1 MLDIPGGSRVFK
13 GAYVAQDSAMLVV
26 ACSCGQKMKVPAEA
40 LGKTVTCVKCGE
52 RLRISLDTAD
62 PTDTPPVAK
71 RPESAAKPATP
82 PSPGSPALR
91 PESDALRLLRQ
102 HGLLSDRAV
111 EEAAVLQM
119 DFPRT
124 QWDLL
129 IDIGH
134 LSPLDFHTVM
144 AKQKGIASI
153 DLPNYH
159 IPREVLDLV
168 PADMAARGMFIPV
181 DRLGKLLTLAM
192 ACPLDT
198 DVIAEVERY
207 TGLRV
212 KRMLTTVED
221 IRRMLDSSYPQH
233 NRIMFLGENG
243 APAVFKELET
253 VLATSPVARR
263 VAEIDHFAPFAQTAK
278 EVRDVLAS
286 NANGRSLRAIADAIS
301 LDPISTAA
309 VLRVSNSEAY
319 GFPHRVDGLGLACT
333 LLGPAAVGRV
343 LLGEAAEDYHALKD
357 GFDYEALWLRARFCA
372 EAAQAIAMRINAQ
385 TAITAYTTALLHD
398 LGRLALRQAA
408 PNSYPRLTQGLTGA
422 ARTEAEER
430 LFHLAAPEAAY
441 LLARKW
447 NLPANLA
454 EAIRYQR
461 APERSRN
468 ARELSTILALAVLMA
483 DAFEMSASLNLDRA
497 ELYYVPLNLTRA
509 DTVDAFQEAHAAVAP
524 APATV

>member
-1 MLDIPGGSRVFK
+1 
-13 GAYVAQDSAMLVV
+13 MLVV

-62 PTDTPPVAK
+62 PSEALPPGK
-71 RPESAAKPATP
+71 RPAEAATAVVP
-82 PSPGSPALR
+82 PSPGSPAPR
-91 PESDALRLLRQ
+91 PESEALRLLRQ

-111 EEAAVLQM
+111 EEAAVLQL

-134 LSPLDFHTVM
+134 LSPADFHTVM

-159 IPREVLDLV
+159 IPREVLDIV

-198 DVIAEVERY
+198 DVIGDVERH

-221 IRRMLDSSYPQH
+221 IRRMLDACYPQH
-233 NRIMFLGENG
+233 NRLMFLAECGG
-243 APAVFKELET
+243 PAVYKEFEAI
-253 VLATSPVARR
+253 LASSPVARR
-263 VAEIDHFAPFAQTAK
+263 VAEIDHFAPFSWTA
-278 EVRDVLAS
+278 EGARVALDS
-286 NANGRSLRAIADAIS
+286 DANGKTLRCIADLIS
-301 LDPISTAA
+301 LDPISTTM

-319 GFPHRVDGLGLACT
+319 GFPSRVDGLGLACT
-333 LLGPAAVGRV
+333 LLGPAAVSRI
-343 LLGEAAEDYHALKD
+343 LSAEAAQDYRALRD

-372 EAAQAIAMRINAQ
+372 EAAQAVAMRINAQ
-385 TAITAYTTALLHD
+385 TAITAYTTALIHD

-408 PNSYPRLTQGLTGA
+408 PNSYPRLTNGLTGA
-422 ARTEAEER
+422 ARIEVEER
-430 LFHLAAPEAAY
+430 LFHLTAPEAGY

-447 NLPANLA
+447 NLPPNLA

-461 APERSRN
+461 MPERAKN
-468 ARELSTILALAVLMA
+468 ARELTTTVALAVLMA
-483 DAFEMSASLNLDRA
+483 DAFEMNASLNLDRA
-497 ELYYVPLNLTRA
+497 ELFYVPLNLTRA

-524 APATV
+524 APAAV